1 MALDRS
7 YIARNNAS
15 RQRLESLV
23 ARCTD
28 GQLAQAMPAG
38 WTVASVLAHV
48 AFWDHRIEVLFER
61 WRSTGTAPAVE
72 DAASVD
78 WINDA
83 TKPLFLALSPRQ
95 AADLTVRA
103 AGVVDR
109 LVETLSDEMVT
120 QNVRAGGPLN
130 LFRAEHRDE
139 HLDEIERVLGR

>member
-1 MALDRS
+1 MAVDRS

-15 RQRLESLV
+15 RQRLETLV

-48 AFWDHRIEVLFER
+48 AFWDHRVEVLFER
-61 WRSTGTAPAVE
+61 WRSTGTVPAVE

-83 TKPLFLALSPRQ
+83 SKPLFLALSPRL

-130 LFRAEHRDE
+130 LIRAEHRDE

>member
-1 MALDRS
+1 
-7 YIARNNAS
+7 
-15 RQRLESLV
+15 
-23 ARCTD
+23 
-28 GQLAQAMPAG
+28 
-38 WTVASVLAHV
+38 
-48 AFWDHRIEVLFER
+48 
-61 WRSTGTAPAVE
+61 VE

-83 TKPLFLALSPRQ
+83 TKPLFLALPPRQ

>member
-1 MALDRS
+1 MAVDRS

-15 RQRLESLV
+15 RQRLETLV

-28 GQLAQAMPAG
+28 SQLAQAMPAG

-48 AFWDHRIEVLFER
+48 AFWDHRIQVLFEQ

-72 DAASVD
+72 DASSVD

-83 TKPLFLALSPRQ
+83 AKPLFLALPPRQ
-95 AADLTVRA
+95 AAELTVRA

-120 QNVRAGGPLN
+120 QSIRAGGPLN
-130 LFRAEHRDE
+130 LVRAEHRDG
-139 HLDEIERVLGR
+139 HLDEIERALGR